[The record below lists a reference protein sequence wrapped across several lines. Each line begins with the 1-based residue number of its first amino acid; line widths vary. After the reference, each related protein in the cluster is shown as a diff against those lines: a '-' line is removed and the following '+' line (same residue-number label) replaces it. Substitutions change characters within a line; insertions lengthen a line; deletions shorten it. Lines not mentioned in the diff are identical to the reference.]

1 MVAQAITAE
10 NFFAATEEKFEEI
23 VGRMRSD
30 EAMHMNH
37 SALEK
42 LLETEGRELL
52 RRVFENHLALRAG
65 QERTRGREGTV
76 VGEDGQE
83 RGEQRV
89 RERRL
94 MSVFGPVTVPRVGF
108 SAAGNGSLFPLD
120 AELNLPTEMYS
131 HGVRRRSAEEAAKGS
146 FDESVL
152 ALGATTG
159 ATVPKRQFEEQVKL
173 AATDFEAFYAM
184 REAQAVSTVMAPNK
198 GYSVLPHLLGVAESG
213 AVLVITTDAKGVVMR
228 TADLR
233 EATRK
238 AAEGRQHKLKRRMSK
253 GEKRNAKRMAQVAAV
268 YTIGRFCR
276 TPEDI
281 VRELAPV
288 REAVQ
293 KRPRPEHKRVWASV
307 AEEPEVVI
315 RQAFEEAHARDPEHR
330 KTWVALSDGNETQLR
345 LLEELAREYGVPLT
359 IVLDVIHVLEY
370 LWKAAYVFHD
380 EGTPEA
386 EAWVGT
392 RLLQVLRGK
401 SSDVAAG
408 IRRSATLR
416 ELRAADRKPADKCA
430 NYLLKYGLRL
440 HYDSYLAKGLPIA
453 TGVIEG
459 ACRYLVKD
467 RMDITG
473 ARWGLSGAE
482 AVLRLR
488 SLRAS
493 GDFNEYWT
501 FHEKQEWERNHAAR
515 YADGYIPP
523 LRPPASTNV
532 PVAQVRL
539 CVVK

>member
-1 MVAQAITAE
+1 MMLAQAAAAE
-10 NFFAATEEKFEEI
+10 NFFASAEEKFEDLLAK
-23 VGRMRSD
+23 MQAD

-42 LLETEGRELL
+42 VLETEGRELL
-52 RRVFENHLALRAG
+52 RRVFENHLALRAS
-65 QERTRGREGTV
+65 QERTRGREGPV
-76 VGEDGQE
+76 VGADGQE
-83 RGEQRV
+83 RDEQRG

-94 MSVFGPVTVPRVGF
+94 MSVFGPVTVPRVGC
-108 SAAGNGSLFPLD
+108 SAAGRGSLFPLD
-120 AELNLPTEMYS
+120 AELNLPTELYS
-131 HGVRRRSAEEAAKGS
+131 HGVRRRSAEEAAKAS
-146 FDESVL
+146 FDEGVE
-152 ALGATTG
+152 AVGKTTG
-159 ATVPKRQFEEQVKL
+159 AAVPKRQFEEQVKL
-173 AATDFEAFYAM
+173 AATDFEAFYST
-184 REAQAVSTVMAPNK
+184 RETAAVSAVM
-198 GYSVLPHLLGVAESG
+198 ESG

-288 REAVQ
+288 RDAVQ

-307 AEEPEVVI
+307 AKEPEVVI
-315 RQAFEEAHARDPEHR
+315 RQAFEEAHARDPDHR

-345 LLEELAREYGVPLT
+345 LLKKLAREYGVPLT

-370 LWKAAYVFHD
+370 LWKAAYVFHQ
-380 EGTPEA
+380 EGTPET

-430 NYLLKYGLRL
+430 DYLLKYASYLR
-440 HYDSYLAKGLPIA
+440 YDSYLSKGLPIA

-473 ARWGLSGAE
+473 ARWSLSGAE
-482 AVLRLR
+482 AVLQLR

-493 GDFNEYWT
+493 GDFDEYWT

-515 YADGYIPP
+515 YADGHIPP
-523 LRPPASTNV
+523 LRPLASTNGAV
-532 PVAQVRL
+532 GKVRL

>member
-1 MVAQAITAE
+1 MMVAQAAATE
-10 NFFAATEEKFEEI
+10 NFFAAAEEKFEEI
-23 VGRMRSD
+23 LVKMQSD
-30 EAMHMNH
+30 EAMQMNH
-37 SALEK
+37 SVLEK

-52 RRVFENHLALRAG
+52 RRVFENHLALRAS
-65 QERTRGREGTV
+65 QERTQGRDGPV
-76 VGEDGQE
+76 VGDDGRE
-83 RGEQRV
+83 RGEQRA

-94 MSVFGPVTVPRVGF
+94 MSVFGPVTVPRIGC
-108 SAAGNGSLFPLD
+108 SAGGKGSLFPLD
-120 AELNLPTEMYS
+120 AELNLPEELYS

-146 FDESVL
+146 FDEGVL
-152 ALGATTG
+152 AVGATTG
-159 ATVPKRQFEEQVKL
+159 AAVPKRQLEEQVKR

-184 REAQAVSTVMAPNK
+184 REAQAVNAVF
-198 GYSVLPHLLGVAESG
+198 ESG

-276 TPEDI
+276 KPEDI

-293 KRPRPEHKRVWASV
+293 KRPKPEHKRVWASV
-307 AEEPEVVI
+307 LEEPEVVI
-315 RQAFEEAHARDPEHR
+315 RQAFEEAHRRDPDHR

-370 LWKAAYVFHD
+370 LWKAAYVFHK

-416 ELRAADRKPADKCA
+416 ELRAAKRKPADKCA
-430 NYLLKYGLRL
+430 DYLLKYGLRL
-440 HYDSYLAKGLPIA
+440 RYDSYLAKGFPIA

-493 GDFNEYWT
+493 GDFDEYWT
-501 FHEKQEWERNHAAR
+501 FHEKREWERNHAAR

-523 LRPPASTNV
+523 LRPPAVTKV

-539 CVVK
+539 CVVQ

>member
-1 MVAQAITAE
+1 MVAQAVAAE
-10 NFFAATEEKFEEI
+10 NFFAAAEEKFEDI
-23 VGRMRSD
+23 VTTMGSE
-30 EAMHMNH
+30 EAMQMDHGE
-37 SALEK
+37 LEK
-42 LLETEGRELL
+42 LLATEGRELL
-52 RRVFENHLALRAG
+52 RLVLENHLGLRAS
-65 QERTRGREGTV
+65 QEREQGRAGPVIGT
-76 VGEDGQE
+76 DGRE
-83 RGEQRV
+83 RGETRY

-94 MSVFGPVTVPRVGF
+94 MSVFGPVAVPRVGF
-108 SAAGNGSLFPLD
+108 SADGARSLFPLD
-120 AELNLPTEMYS
+120 AELNLPEELYS

-146 FDESVL
+146 FDEAVKL
-152 ALGATTG
+152 IGTTTG
-159 ATVPKRQFEEQVKL
+159 ATVPKRQLEEQVKC
-173 AATDFEAFYAM
+173 AATDFEAFYDM
-184 REAQAVSTVMAPNK
+184 REAQAKSSVM
-198 GYSVLPHLLGVAESG
+198 ESG

-268 YTIGRFCR
+268 YTIARFCR

-281 VRELAPV
+281 ARELAPV
-288 REAVQ
+288 REAGQ
-293 KRPRPEHKRVWASV
+293 KRPRPEDKRVWASV
-307 AEEPEVVI
+307 SKDPEEVI
-315 RQAFEEAHARDPEHR
+315 RQAFEEAHARDPDHR
-330 KTWVALSDGNETQLR
+330 KTWAALSDGNETQLR
-345 LLEELAREYGVPLT
+345 LLGKLAREYGVPIT

-392 RLLQVLRGK
+392 RLLHVLEGK

-430 NYLLKYGLRL
+430 DYLLKYAPYL
-440 HYDSYLAKGLPIA
+440 HYDRYLEKGLPIA

-473 ARWGLSGAE
+473 ARWGLRGAE
-482 AVLRLR
+482 AVLQLR

-493 GDFNEYWT
+493 GDFDEYWT
-501 FHEKQEWERNHAAR
+501 FHEKREWERNHAAR
-515 YADGYIPP
+515 YANGSIPP
-523 LRPPASTNV
+523 LRPQASANG
-532 PVAQVRL
+532 QVGKARL
-539 CVVK
+539 HVVK